1 VSDDTLLEASGI
13 LLTWSPDPQ
22 GDAVYSLTGGGDLY
36 AMYDGTWDTKQLEA
50 ADGSWRLDSSGW
62 AKPRVT
68 IRRTDAEAEAGTL
81 WWRGY
86 GAELVV
92 SSGVR
97 YRWRYGFLHRDF
109 EIVDAAGTP
118 LLKFGIQA
126 WPQANTPSA
135 SAAGGCDDGTRSTI
149 SRPDRLV
156 HVAASRARHGDL
168 GAHLLRRSGRRLR
181 ALRWRIWKYDPQHH
195 NATHYPRDRGAR
207 MV

>member
-1 VSDDTLLEASGI
+1 MSDDTLLEASGI

-135 SAAGGCDDGTRSTI
+135 SAAVMEILAAATTEHDLAFLALIGWYTLLPPVLGT
-149 SRPDRLV
+149 
-156 HVAASRARHGDL
+156 
-168 GAHLLRRSGRRLR
+168 
-181 ALRWRIWKYDPQHH
+181 
-195 NATHYPRDRGAR
+195 ATSVPIF
-207 MV
+207 